1 MYNYLVKRNFSTLFK
16 VICHCWKIC
25 MKRQQTANSFN
36 FAETFFVTQE
46 NFNME
51 FHMESHLSI
60 LFQLL
65 NIYLIWNL
73 SLNKIIFL
81 IINCCVYIKTYF
93 SH

>member
-1 MYNYLVKRNFSTLFK
+1 
-16 VICHCWKIC
+16 

-51 FHMESHLSI
+51 FQMESQISI

-65 NIYLIWNL
+65 NIYLI
-73 SLNKIIFL
+73 
-81 IINCCVYIKTYF
+81 
-93 SH
+93 